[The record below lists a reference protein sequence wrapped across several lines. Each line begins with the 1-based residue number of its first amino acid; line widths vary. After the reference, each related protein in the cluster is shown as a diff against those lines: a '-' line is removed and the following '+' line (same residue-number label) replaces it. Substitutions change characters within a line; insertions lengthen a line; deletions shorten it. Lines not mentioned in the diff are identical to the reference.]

1 MVRLDLDPARGNDGH
16 GDGGD
21 HEPEGEVEEG
31 LLVGEHVQE
40 GGEPG
45 VELVKSLDC
54 ALLLPEHIVMRL
66 HEPRVRMDLLGVV
79 VLAPEPIL
87 SAVGVFVG
95 HCRYLLEGTG
105 AVLC

>member
-1 MVRLDLDPARGNDGH
+1 MVRLDLDPARGDDCH

-45 VELVKSLDC
+45 VELVKSLDR
-54 ALLLPEHIVMRL
+54 ALLLPETWGLDYMS
-66 HEPRVRMDLLGVV
+66 PGW
-79 VLAPEPIL
+79 
-87 SAVGVFVG
+87 GWT
-95 HCRYLLEGTG
+95 YL
-105 AVLC
+105 V

>member
-1 MVRLDLDPARGNDGH
+1 MVRFDLDPARGDDCH

-45 VELVKSLDC
+45 VELVKRLDR
-54 ALLLPEHIVMRL
+54 ALLLPEHIEMRL
-66 HEPRVRMDLLGVV
+66 HEPRVGWT
-79 VLAPEPIL
+79 
-87 SAVGVFVG
+87 
-95 HCRYLLEGTG
+95 YL
-105 AVLC
+105 V

>member
-1 MVRLDLDPARGNDGH
+1 MVRLDLDPARGDDCH

-45 VELVKSLDC
+45 VELVKRLDR
-54 ALLLPEHIVMRL
+54 ALLLPEHIEIMI
-66 HEPRVRMDLLGVV
+66 HEPRVGMVDLLGVV
-79 VLAPEPIL
+79 VLAPEPVL
-87 SAVGVFVG
+87 SVVGMFVG
-95 HCRYLLEGTG
+95 HCRYL
-105 AVLC
+105 